1 MSRHDAPP
9 RILIVR
15 LSAIGDV
22 LHALPTAVAIKD
34 AWPEAT
40 VAWVVEGRA
49 GDLLDGHPAVDRV
62 IRVPRG
68 WLLSPAAVRTVASTL
83 HDFAA
88 DITLDLQ
95 GLLKSGVATALSRA
109 PARIGAARP
118 QSREW
123 SWLASNRRVP
133 VSRPHIVERHLEL
146 LGSLGL
152 PIGPPRFDMPRWP
165 AAAATVA
172 AWFPGGPTRTAI
184 LNPGAGW
191 ASKLWEPDRFA
202 AVARGLRERHG
213 MRSSVVWAG
222 PAESEA
228 ADRIVDA
235 AGGSAIKAPATTLHE
250 LAEACRLAA
259 VFVSSDTGPLHL
271 AAAVGTPC
279 VGMMGPVPA
288 SRNGPYGAGHESVE
302 PPAAFRPPWED
313 RKSDTG
319 AMAAIDVESVLA
331 AAGRILAATARH
343 ETLPA
348 DVRPTGQEA

>member
-1 MSRHDAPP
+1 
-9 RILIVR
+9 VR

-34 AWPEAT
+34 AWPEA
-40 VAWVVEGRA
+40 VVGWVVEGRA
-49 GDLLDGHPAVDRV
+49 GDLLEGHAAVDRV

-68 WLLSPAAVRTVASTL
+68 WLLAPAAVRSLASSL
-83 HDFAA
+83 GEFDA
-88 DITLDLQ
+88 DIALDLQ

-109 PARIGAARP
+109 HARIGAARS
-118 QSREW
+118 QTREW
-123 SWLASNRRVP
+123 SWLACNRRLS

-146 LGSLGL
+146 LAGLGL
-152 PIGPPRFDMPRWP
+152 TPGLPRFDMPRRP

-172 AWFPGGPTRTAI
+172 AWFPPPPSRTAI

-191 ASKLWEPDRFA
+191 TSKLWEPARFA

-213 MRSSVVWAG
+213 VRSSVVWAG

-228 ADRIVDA
+228 ADRIV
-235 AGGSAIKAPATTLHE
+235 AGSDGSAVKAPATTLHE
-250 LAEACRLAA
+250 LAEACRLATL
-259 VFVSSDTGPLHL
+259 FVSSDTGPLHL

-279 VGMMGPVPA
+279 VGLMGPVPA
-288 SRNGPYGAGHESVE
+288 SRNGPYGKGNESVE
-302 PPAAFRPPWED
+302 PPAAHRPAWEQ

-331 AAGRILAATARH
+331 AAGRILTAAAAGVPPSA
-343 ETLPA
+343 EG
-348 DVRPTGQEA
+348 RPTGLSG